1 MNVPAVEELTGKE
14 NKITVTND
22 KGRLS
27 KEEVERLAAE
37 GENYK
42 AEHKA
47 QKGKI
52 EAKNRML
59 FTLLLF

>member
-22 KGRLS
+22 KERLS

-37 GENYK
+37 GK
-42 AEHKA
+42 TTTQRTKLR
-47 QKGKI
+47 KVRLKLRI
-52 EAKNRML
+52 
-59 FTLLLF
+59 